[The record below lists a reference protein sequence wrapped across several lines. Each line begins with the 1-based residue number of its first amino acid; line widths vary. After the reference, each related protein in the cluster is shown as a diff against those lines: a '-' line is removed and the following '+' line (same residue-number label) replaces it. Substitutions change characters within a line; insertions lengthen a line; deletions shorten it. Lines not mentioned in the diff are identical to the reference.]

1 MEENKNTQE
10 GISDFY
16 EYVNEDWEK
25 EITLKDG
32 EYVVS
37 KLSMAKEIVEE
48 NLYNLISNFDKPELY
63 DANSIEYKLSL
74 LYNQLRDENTRNE
87 QGITTI
93 SKYIDKING
102 VSTIEQLTEL
112 YSDIEIS
119 LLNPLIICT
128 VDESTGKGTYETR
141 VEAQDLYGLRCAL
154 SSEQINILNGKTKE
168 LLISCGYD
176 EDKAVSMVENST
188 YINEIILS
196 MYRQASYDYNM
207 RGNGSLDSNTPNI
220 PLRNILENLGYL
232 DNRQTVYV
240 DDNYL
245 SM

>member
-168 LLISCGYD
+168 WLISCGYD

-196 MYRQASYDYNM
+196 MYRQAS
-207 RGNGSLDSNTPNI
+207 
-220 PLRNILENLGYL
+220 
-232 DNRQTVYV
+232 
-240 DDNYL
+240 
-245 SM
+245 